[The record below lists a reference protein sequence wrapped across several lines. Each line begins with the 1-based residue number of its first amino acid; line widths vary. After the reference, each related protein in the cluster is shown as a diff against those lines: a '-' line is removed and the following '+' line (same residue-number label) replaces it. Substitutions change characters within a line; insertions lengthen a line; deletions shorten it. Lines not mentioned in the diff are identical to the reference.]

1 MKKSVIVLVFVTIF
15 IAAVLFAKFTG
26 LVVTS
31 VNTCTDTDAKDSSSK
46 GEVHGVYYL
55 FTKENYTLEDYC
67 VDDTTLVEYYCVQEG
82 MHSYK
87 ESENFKCELGCL
99 DGACRTGE
107 LVKTEERPAPPNK
120 STFEKIMDRIRAKFG
135 I

>member
-1 MKKSVIVLVFVTIF
+1 MKKGVIVIVFVAIF
-15 IAAVLFAKFTG
+15 VAAILFARFTG

-46 GEVHGVYYL
+46 GEVYGVYYM
-55 FTKENYTLEDYC
+55 FTKENYTFEDYC
-67 VDDTTLVEYYCVQEG
+67 VDGKTLVEYYCVQDG

-87 ESENFKCELGCL
+87 ESMKYNCELGCFE
-99 DGACRTGE
+99 GACKTGL
-107 LVKTEERPAPPNK
+107 LVAPDERPAPTK
-120 STFEKIMDRIRAKFG
+120 STFEKIIDRIKAKFK